1 MNLQIRIVAI
11 ADNGQQ
17 QVYEIASLQR
27 TELKMET
34 LGLTLAEGK
43 TILCEIQRVVV
54 ERQVAECLEPYR
66 HCSACGQPQHG
77 KGQHDLPMRTVFG
90 KMTIPSPRIVYCDC
104 QPHETK
110 SFSPLAQLLPER
122 TTPEML
128 FLETKWSA
136 LMSYGVTSDLLQE
149 VLPMDSPL
157 HASTIREHVFRVAE
171 RMEKELGEERVCF
184 IEGCERDW
192 NKLPP
197 PNGPLTVGIDG
208 GYVRGRNKEH
218 FEVIAGKS
226 LLAFRRDE
234 EQDEELSGKCFAFVQ
249 TYDEKPKRRLFEVL
263 RSQGMSMNQQVEFLS
278 DGGEDVRNVQLY
290 LNPEAEH
297 LLDWF
302 HLTMRLT
309 VLLQTAKGVPEKIQ
323 DEDGEERELR
333 PQALKLLESVK
344 WYLWHGNAFQ
354 ALQKL
359 EYLEMDLEGASYSSK
374 NENIRK
380 LLKGVEELHTY
391 VERNQNFLP
400 NLRRALSQ
408 WRADRIRLRGVGRE
422 SGREQ
427 TDDQAPTDAV
437 DSTRRPFAVADPY
450 TGPQRGVGGHVSALV
465 SGFPAAC
472 RRAGPASRRLTPES
486 NAL

>member
-1 MNLQIRIVAI
+1 
-11 ADNGQQ
+11 
-17 QVYEIASLQR
+17 
-27 TELKMET
+27 MET

-171 RMEKELGEERVCF
+171 RMEKELGKEQWCF

-391 VERNQNFLP
+391 VGRNQNFLP
-400 NLRRALSQ
+400 NYGERYRNGE
-408 WRADRIRLRGVGRE
+408 RI
-422 SGREQ
+422 
-427 TDDQAPTDAV
+427 A
-437 DSTRRPFAVADPY
+437 
-450 TGPQRGVGGHVSALV
+450 
-465 SGFPAAC
+465 SGFVESAVNQVVSKRMIKHQQMQWTHRGAHLLLQIRTRVLNEEWEDTFRRWYPDFRPHAEEPVLQAA
-472 RRAGPASRRLTPES
+472 A
-486 NAL
+486 

>member
-171 RMEKELGEERVCF
+171 RMEKELGDERVCF

-359 EYLEMDLEGASYSSK
+359 EYLEMDLESASYSSK

-400 NLRRALSQ
+400 NYGERYRNGERIASGFVESAVNHVVSKRMIKHQQMQ
-408 WRADRIRLRGVGRE
+408 W
-422 SGREQ
+422 
-427 TDDQAPTDAV
+427 T
-437 DSTRRPFAVADPY
+437 
-450 TGPQRGVGGHVSALV
+450 QRGAHLLLQIRTRVLNEEWEDTFRRWYP
-465 SGFPAAC
+465 GFRPHAEEPVLQAA
-472 RRAGPASRRLTPES
+472 A
-486 NAL
+486 

>member
-90 KMTIPSPRIVYCDC
+90 KMKIPSPRIVYCDC

-171 RMEKELGEERVCF
+171 RMEKELGKEQWCF

-263 RSQGMSMNQQVEFLS
+263 RSQGMSMNQRVEFLS

-400 NLRRALSQ
+400 NYGERYRNGE
-408 WRADRIRLRGVGRE
+408 RI
-422 SGREQ
+422 
-427 TDDQAPTDAV
+427 A
-437 DSTRRPFAVADPY
+437 
-450 TGPQRGVGGHVSALV
+450 
-465 SGFPAAC
+465 SGFVESAVNQIVSKRMIKHQQMQWTHRGAHLLLQIRTRVLNEEWEDTFRRWYPDFRPHAEEPVLQAA
-472 RRAGPASRRLTPES
+472 A
-486 NAL
+486 

>member
-171 RMEKELGEERVCF
+171 RMEKELGDERVCF

-400 NLRRALSQ
+400 NYGERYRNGERIASGFVESAVNQVVSKRMIKHQQMQ
-408 WRADRIRLRGVGRE
+408 W
-422 SGREQ
+422 
-427 TDDQAPTDAV
+427 T
-437 DSTRRPFAVADPY
+437 
-450 TGPQRGVGGHVSALV
+450 QRGAHLLLQIRTRVLNEEWEDTFRRWYP
-465 SGFPAAC
+465 GFRPHAEEPVLQAA
-472 RRAGPASRRLTPES
+472 A
-486 NAL
+486 